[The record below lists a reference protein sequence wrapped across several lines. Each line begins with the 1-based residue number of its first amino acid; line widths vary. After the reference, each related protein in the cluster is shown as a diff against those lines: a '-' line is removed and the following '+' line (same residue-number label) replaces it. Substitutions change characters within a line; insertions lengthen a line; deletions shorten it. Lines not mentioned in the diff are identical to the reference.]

1 MIIKNLHFQYDNNIV
16 FDKLNLKFEDNQINC
31 IVGKSGVGKS
41 TLLKCIA
48 GLLKY
53 KGDILINDEKINIDD
68 VFMMHQSYTN
78 FPWLTCL
85 DNVLFPIKI
94 KRKINSE
101 DKQQAIDLLN
111 KVGLK
116 NNLNDYPNQL
126 SGGMQQR
133 LALARTLLIQPKI
146 LLMDEP
152 LSALD
157 NNTRT
162 QMQNL
167 ILDLHNSIH
176 NTIILVTHSEYE
188 AKLLGDKITK
198 L

>member
-1 MIIKNLHFQYDNNIV
+1 MNIKNLHFQYENNIV

-31 IVGKSGVGKS
+31 IVGKSGIGKS

-53 KGDILINDEKINIDD
+53 KGDILINDEKVNIDD

-176 NTIILVTHSEYE
+176 NTIILVTHSEHE
-188 AKLLGDKITK
+188 AKLLGDKIIK

>member
-1 MIIKNLHFQYDNNIV
+1 MNIKNLHFQYENNIV
-16 FDKLNLKFEDNQINC
+16 FDKLNLRFEDNQINC
-31 IVGKSGVGKS
+31 IVGKSGIGKS

-53 KGDILINDEKINIDD
+53 KGDILINDEKVNIDD

-94 KRKINSE
+94 KRKINDK

-116 NNLNDYPNQL
+116 DNLNDYPNQL

-188 AKLLGDKITK
+188 AKLLGDKIIK